1 MINYLKNISFKL
13 ILAGVVVFICDS
25 LESTILYNY
34 LNDNLISLLLT
45 LLAINTATSGL
56 IASKIQDI
64 LLEIPE
70 IDFKSTI
77 KEMKLSLLEQ
87 IVLIFFSIST
97 LVLDD
102 SKILY
107 FEHKDCVLNIVS
119 VAVLI
124 YSIEILWDTGK
135 SVFIIIEEIQNLKD
149 SKK

>member
-25 LESTILYNY
+25 LESTILYKY
-34 LNDNLISLLLT
+34 LNENLISLLLT

-97 LVLDD
+97 LVLNY

-107 FEHKDCVLNIVS
+107 FEHKECILNIVS
-119 VAVLI
+119 VAVLL